1 MKICWFCVT
10 VVCLVLN
17 VVFQP
22 GVNKVSTRWHAATC
36 NIPHVFTSTEDL
48 RKEEIVSPRGK
59 ERFEAHM
66 SMNKDST
73 TKMILWKVVNVIHT

>member
-1 MKICWFCVT
+1 MYHQGTYTFVSRYRKGLGKPYYLKRESLNYLESVRLKEMKICWFCVI

-48 RKEEIVSPRGK
+48 R
-59 ERFEAHM
+59 
-66 SMNKDST
+66 
-73 TKMILWKVVNVIHT
+73 